1 MVAAAKKQGI
11 DIKEGKGGVSL
22 VSGDREKVKQFYRE
36 LLDPEER
43 DDFDAEFE
51 AGSFDSKEKTKKD
64 KKSSGKTETFIFEDS
79 IYEDDDAVADAKSRG
94 LK

>member
-1 MVAAAKKQGI
+1 MVASAKKQGI

-43 DDFDAEFE
+43 DDFDAEFD
-51 AGSFDSKEKTKKD
+51 AGSFDSKEKPKKD
-64 KKSSGKTETFIFEDS
+64 KKSSGKTETFILRILFT
-79 IYEDDDAVADAKSRG
+79 KMTMLWQM
-94 LK
+94 LKAGG